1 MLDNFINFLE
11 SNSILASLVILITK
25 MILIIVIGLLIVKI
39 LTKYISRYLDK
50 IDTQHSRTIRTVLL
64 SFIRYMTYFFMFTA
78 ILSLFGVNVL
88 SIMAIAGIGS
98 VAIGFGAQTF
108 VKDLIT
114 GAFILLEEQYQ
125 VDDYVVINNFSG
137 RVEEIGLRTTRLR
150 NVDNNE
156 VYIIPNG
163 EIKIVT
169 NKTKDYQK
177 ALVNLKVEFVDDISK
192 LSDLVANSFK
202 QLDNDERLISKVM
215 TSVHA
220 SSTDPIVE
228 VKVSCYTENNEMVS
242 ITNEL
247 ADILSEVLHKNGYK
261 QVFKNPL
268 SYIQ

>member
-1 MLDNFINFLE
+1 MIDNIINFLE
-11 SNSILASLVILITK
+11 SNSILARLVILVGKIA
-25 MILIIVIGLLIVKI
+25 LIIFIGLLIVKI

-64 SFIRYMTYFFMFTA
+64 SFIRYTTYFFMFTA
-78 ILSLFGVNVL
+78 VLSLFGVNVL

-108 VKDLIT
+108 VRDVIT

-125 VDDYVVINNFSG
+125 VDDFVVINNFSG

-177 ALVNLKVEFVDDISK
+177 ALVNFKVQYVDDIDK
-192 LSDLVANSFK
+192 LGKLVADSFSIFD
-202 QLDNDERLISKVM
+202 QDDRVISKVI

-220 SSTDPIVE
+220 SSSDPIIE
-228 VKVSCYTENNEMVS
+228 VIVSCYTENNAMVP

-247 ADILSEVLHKNGYK
+247 ANILSEVLHKNGYK

-268 SYIQ
+268 NYIQ